1 MDLVFVHRN
10 RVQWTRFLYI
20 EIESIGL
27 DFFSALYV
35 SCRSHSKNFQNNTHN
50 LSHSLSLSVSLTL
63 TLTLTLIPSRFVLS
77 FPLTPSLTLIPFC
90 SVSHSHSL
98 SLRRHHP
105 SAPLLSQQS
114 LPSSNDF
121 PTTAGY
127 HSHLISS
134 MRFLGFI
141 SLYE

>member
-1 MDLVFVHRN
+1 M
-10 RVQWTRFLYI
+10 YI
-20 EIESIGL
+20 ETESSGL
-27 DFFSALYV
+27 DFYTLKLSPLDSISFRPST
-35 SCRSHSKNFQNNTHN
+35 CPTDRTKKTFQNNTHN
-50 LSHSLSLSVSLTL
+50 LSHSLPLSVSLTL

>member
-1 MDLVFVHRN
+1 M
-10 RVQWTRFLYI
+10 YI
-20 EIESIGL
+20 ETESSGL
-27 DFFSALYV
+27 
-35 SCRSHSKNFQNNTHN
+35 NFYTLK
-50 LSHSLSLSVSLTL
+50 LSPLDSISFRPSTCLADRTQKTFKTTL
-63 TLTLTLIPSRFVLS
+63 TISLIPSRFVLS